1 MPKYYRVSAGKN
13 AKYLD
18 EAVRDGFVGVG
29 WLADTDLTGAFPD
42 DWRAFNARYIPLVK
56 ERDAITSNIA
66 AGLACG
72 AIWTVCH
79 AINEGDVVLTSTGKS
94 SYRVGT
100 VTGPYRYAKGQ
111 NLPHQR
117 PVEWRAEV
125 LLREE
130 MSEALRHS
138 LGSVGTVVALQNYDD
153 ELGRMVRGE
162 PEPEVTVADEDVEDA
177 LSFVLERHLED
188 FLVSNW
194 KSIPLGRDYDLYVVD
209 GEVVG
214 RQYPSDTG
222 PIDILAHKKDGSE
235 VLVIELKRGRVSD
248 VVVGQTLRYMGFVQE
263 LEPDKKVRGLIIGL
277 EDDPRLR
284 RALAVTPSVKFMRYE
299 VKFQLHASGD

>member
-13 AKYLD
+13 AKYLE

-29 WLADTDLTGAFPD
+29 WLTDTDLTAEFPD
-42 DWRAFNARYIPLVK
+42 DWRAFNAKYIPLVK
-56 ERDAITSNIA
+56 ERDAITSNVA

-72 AIWTVCH
+72 AMWTVCH
-79 AINEGDVVLTSTGKS
+79 AISEGDVVLTSTGKS

-111 NLPHQR
+111 NLPHRR
-117 PVEWRAEV
+117 PVAWRAEV
-125 LLREE
+125 LQREDL
-130 MSEALRHS
+130 SEALRHS
-138 LGSVGTVVALQNYDD
+138 LGSIGTVAALRDYDD

-162 PEPEVTVADEDVEDA
+162 PEPEVSVSDQDVEDP

-194 KSIPLGRDYDLYVVD
+194 KNTVLGRDYDLYVVD

-214 RQYPSDTG
+214 QQYPSDTG

-248 VVVGQTLRYMGFVQE
+248 VVVGQILRYMGFVQE
-263 LEPDKKVRGLIIGL
+263 LEPEKKVRGLIIGL
-277 EDDPRLR
+277 EDDPRLT
-284 RALAVTPSVKFMRYE
+284 RALSMTPSVTFMRYE
-299 VKFQLHASGD
+299 VKFQLHPPGA